1 MNILYVMSYDY
12 YENGVDMQYGLL
24 DNRFESK
31 YDYLVMRVSVCAT
44 ITQ

>member
-12 YENGVDMQYGLL
+12 YENEVDMQYGLL
-24 DNRFESK
+24 DNMFGSK
-31 YDYLVMRVSVCAT
+31 YNYLLMRVSVCAT